1 MDISSNH
8 TWARGEGTVP
18 PPLIR
23 RIGGK
28 ISGPIRILT
37 AKHIYEFVFDYD
49 FVFPIRIRIRIS
61 TFSPVDVFF
70 GRQ

>member
-1 MDISSNH
+1 MIDDNIEMGKG
-8 TWARGEGTVP
+8 AV
-18 PPLIR
+18 PLIR

-49 FVFPIRIRIRIS
+49 FVFPIRRVQKNS
-61 TFSPVDVFF
+61 YFDFF
-70 GRQ
+70 VCRRFFW